1 MDEKN
6 GTILLIGNP
15 NVGKSVLFN
24 RLTGGD
30 AVVSNYPGT
39 TVDYTKGTVAIDK
52 KIYSVIDVPGAYSLN
67 ARDKAEEVCVK
78 MLEKNKDAIVVI
90 VLDST
95 RIERGLYIALE
106 TIEKGMPSVVVLNMI
121 DSARDREI
129 CIDSAKLQ
137 KILGVPVIET
147 SAISGEG
154 IKQLSEMIRKARPAD
169 ITEIQTRA
177 DGKDIQPE
185 SQPGCFG
192 CGGCG
197 GCGGV

>member
-1 MDEKN
+1 MKDERSM
-6 GTILLIGNP
+6 ILLIGNP

-39 TVDYTKGTVAIDK
+39 TVDYTKGTVLLDK
-52 KIYSVIDVPGAYSLN
+52 KSYTVIDVPGAYSLE

-78 MLEKNKDAIVVI
+78 MLEANKNAIAVI
-90 VLDST
+90 VLDAT

-106 TIEKGMPSVVVLNMI
+106 TIERGLSAVVALNMI

-129 CIDSAKLQ
+129 SVDSSKLQ
-137 KILGVPVIET
+137 KILGIPVVET
-147 SAISGEG
+147 SAVSGEG
-154 IKQLSEMIRKARPAD
+154 LKQLGDMIRKARPSN
-169 ITEIQTRA
+169 IKEIKERSE
-177 DGKDIQPE
+177 GKEIQPE
-185 SQPGCFG
+185 TGSKCPGC
-192 CGGCG
+192 CG

>member
-1 MDEKN
+1 MTEKN
-6 GTILLIGNP
+6 ETILLIGNP

-39 TVDYTKGTVAIDK
+39 TVDYTKGTLIIDK
-52 KIYSVIDVPGAYSLN
+52 KTSTVIDVPGAYSLN
-67 ARDKAEEVCVK
+67 ARDKAEEVCVE
-78 MLEKNKDAIVVI
+78 MLEKNKDAIAVI
-90 VLDST
+90 VLDAT

-106 TIEKGMPSVVVLNMI
+106 TIETGISSIVVLNMI
-121 DSARDREI
+121 DSAREREI
-129 CIDSAKLQ
+129 LVDTAKLQ
-137 KILGVPVIET
+137 KILGVPVVET

-154 IKQLSEMIRKARPAD
+154 IKNLGDMIRKALPAEISD
-169 ITEIQTRA
+169 IQLRA
-177 DGKDIQPE
+177 DGKETAQKTP
-185 SQPGCFG
+185 QGCFG